1 MRCGKD
7 IDPTMRMK
15 KAVNCTNLSWDFGFL
30 GGLYE
35 YEEGRVIYYNEINIT
50 FQGRIVYN

>member
-7 IDPTMRMK
+7 IDPMMRMK